1 MKRILTTL
9 ILLFSTI
16 SWSQMAQDSL
26 VYWIPNA
33 FTPNGNEYNQYWG
46 PEFVN
51 GYSHDHFRLWVFNRR
66 GGVVWESNDPS
77 AKWDGT
83 YNGHPVQD
91 GTYTWVIIFDV
102 LINDKKNY
110 INGHVTVLR

>member
-1 MKRILTTL
+1 MKFLLVIF
-9 ILLFSTI
+9 LFSTI
-16 SWSQMAQDSL
+16 NIWSQMNQDSL
-26 VYWIPNA
+26 VYWIPNT
-33 FTPNGNEYNQYWG
+33 FTPDGNEYNQYWG

-51 GYSHDHFRLWVFNRR
+51 GYSHDHFRLSIFNRR
-66 GGVVWESNDPS
+66 GIEIWESNDPT

-83 YNGHPVQD
+83 YNGYPVQD

-110 INGHVTVLR
+110 INGHVNLIR